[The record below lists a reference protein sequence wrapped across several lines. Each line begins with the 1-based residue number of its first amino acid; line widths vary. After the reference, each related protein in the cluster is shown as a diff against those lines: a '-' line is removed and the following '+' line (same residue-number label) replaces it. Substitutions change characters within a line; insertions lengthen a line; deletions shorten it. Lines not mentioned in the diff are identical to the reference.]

1 MDLSFVDAQTP
12 DFDVDTYVRILVSIA
27 KSDKENGPRELAYIR
42 RQAQRLGVD
51 LDHYLQTTD
60 KNFLIEKQ
68 KVSRLTALVILG
80 DAIILASMDRNFSL
94 PERQRVYTYA
104 EKMDIA
110 RKDVDLLEALVARY
124 RGLAEA
130 WRQLVAGQ

>member
-12 DFDVDTYVRILVSIA
+12 DFDVDTYARILVSIA

-42 RQAQRLGVD
+42 RQAQRLGAD
-51 LDHYLQTTD
+51 LDRYLQTTD